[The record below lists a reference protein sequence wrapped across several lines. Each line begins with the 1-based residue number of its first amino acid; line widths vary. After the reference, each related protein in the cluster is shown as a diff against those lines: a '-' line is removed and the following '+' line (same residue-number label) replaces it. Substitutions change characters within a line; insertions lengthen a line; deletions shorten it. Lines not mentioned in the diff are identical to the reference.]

1 MCIDTLS
8 IFPFTAI
15 LFPQN
20 SKFDSIMWDLFC
32 CYVFFE
38 DPRIEPPRRED
49 RGTRNYGM
57 TVVDQVTN
65 DQLNYA
71 EELKDYIKKLEDAAF
86 KTGADVIE
94 SQRRLIE
101 DLFRELEKS
110 GRGASAP
117 TMTALQQ
124 SYRSSNQSRQELLD
138 FRQSLAQ
145 ERPPNL
151 HELSYISLSYS

>member
-1 MCIDTLS
+1 
-8 IFPFTAI
+8 
-15 LFPQN
+15 
-20 SKFDSIMWDLFC
+20 MWKLLC
-32 CYVFFE
+32 CFVTCD
-38 DPRIEPPRRED
+38 DPRTEDKHRED
-49 RGTRNYGM
+49 GGRKNYGM
-57 TVVDQVTN
+57 TVVHQVTN

-94 SQRRLIE
+94 SQRQLIE
-101 DLFRELEKS
+101 DLFRELDKT

-124 SYRSSNQSRQELLD
+124 SYRTSQQSRQQLLD